1 MQGDSLAA
9 MMACLVS
16 PQCLEDSESTSPRKK
31 KNDEPTQN
39 QKVSGQCEYIH
50 VLVKVGI
57 QDTSFGKIVPQRTLC
72 LSQKSTNNY

>member
-1 MQGDSLAA
+1 M
-9 MMACLVS
+9 
-16 PQCLEDSESTSPRKK
+16 
-31 KNDEPTQN
+31 NHEPTQK